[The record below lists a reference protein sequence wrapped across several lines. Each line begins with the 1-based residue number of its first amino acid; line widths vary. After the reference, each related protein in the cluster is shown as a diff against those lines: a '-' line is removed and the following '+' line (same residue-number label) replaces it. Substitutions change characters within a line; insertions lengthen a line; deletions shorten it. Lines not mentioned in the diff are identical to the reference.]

1 MVKRSLRMMRLF
13 WAFKHPPVTEEI
25 LDQNIIRKDAPV
37 MEEKLYLQQRA
48 KQTDFLPSYDVKLVV
63 FKRMWGL
70 LNCCHALG
78 MYKYQNH

>member
-1 MVKRSLRMMRLF
+1 MPSKIVFATLNRNKVDCFTHGKEQLF
-13 WAFKHPPVTEEI
+13 TQCTLCYIYLKFLFKV
-25 LDQNIIRKDAPV
+25 
-37 MEEKLYLQQRA
+37 QQRA